1 MPELDTL
8 YKNNSNLKN
17 EIYKLL
23 DYYIDMAENKIKET
37 INNMYYEERLIL
49 KDKINIICKEI
60 LENDNPNDDFKVLVI
75 NSYLRYL

>member
-8 YKNNSNLKN
+8 YKNNSDSKN

-37 INNMYYEERLIL
+37 INNMYYEEKLIL
-49 KDKINIICKEI
+49 KEKLNIISKEI

-75 NSYLRYL
+75 NSYIRYL